1 MICPIDSHL
10 SLLIIIIILISHLTR
25 TTTCQTLNMIT
36 DSVRLS
42 NYYRFYEDNK
52 QNGLKYDVTID
63 SAIIDLLNNEED
75 SINNRELKSRI
86 ESSIGHNV
94 AFTTFQ
100 SHLNIL
106 VSHKILDRNDA
117 GRGRE
122 VLYSLASGAKR
133 HQ

>member
-1 MICPIDSHL
+1 
-10 SLLIIIIILISHLTR
+10 
-25 TTTCQTLNMIT
+25 MIT